1 MSRLPWEQTWVFP
14 DGRRMSWREMVNL
27 ANRSGSSAP
36 RPSQSRSRSST
47 RRVRPEELSD
57 SLGQVLTLYADDVTA
72 RINAVG
78 EATMKE
84 LVRETRR
91 TAPKKSGDYRKAI
104 TYTRVRGLA
113 GDRFVWYARGKAGRL
128 THLLVHG
135 HDVVRNGRVVGRVKG
150 SPFLERALSRLIPDY
165 LRRVEGVLGGDE

>member
-1 MSRLPWEQTWVFP
+1 MSKRI
-14 DGRRMSWREMVNL
+14 N
-27 ANRSGSSAP
+27 
-36 RPSQSRSRSST
+36 
-47 RRVRPEELSD
+47 PEELSGA
-57 SLGQVLTLYADDVTA
+57 LGQVLTLYAADVTA

-78 EATMKE
+78 EATMKD

-104 TYTRVRGLA
+104 TYTRVRELA

-135 HDVVRNGRVVGRVKG
+135 HDVVRDGRVVGRAKG
-150 SPFLERALSRLIPDY
+150 NTFLERALARLIPDY
-165 LRRVEGVLGGDE
+165 LSRVEGVLGDDK

>member
-1 MSRLPWEQTWVFP
+1 M
-14 DGRRMSWREMVNL
+14 
-27 ANRSGSSAP
+27 SSAERLTTGERWAYSTAGYSP
-36 RPSQSRSRSST
+36 RSSS
-47 RRVRPEELSD
+47 RARKVKPSELSD
-57 SLGQVLTLYADDVTA
+57 SLGQVLTLYAADVTA

-78 EATMKE
+78 EATMKD

-113 GDRFVWYARGKAGRL
+113 GDRFIWYARGKAGRL

-135 HDVVRNGRVVGRVKG
+135 HDVVRDGRVVGRAKG
-150 SPFLERALSRLIPDY
+150 NSFLERALARLIPDY
-165 LRRVEGVLGGDE
+165 LSRVEGVLGDDK

>member
-1 MSRLPWEQTWVFP
+1 MSKCVK
-14 DGRRMSWREMVNL
+14 
-27 ANRSGSSAP
+27 
-36 RPSQSRSRSST
+36 
-47 RRVRPEELSD
+47 PEELSD

-91 TAPKKSGDYRKAI
+91 TAPKESGDYRKAI
-104 TYTRVRGLA
+104 TSTRVRGMG
-113 GDRFVWYARGKAGRL
+113 GDRFIWHARGKEGRL

-135 HDVVRNGRVVGRVKG
+135 HDVVRDGRVVGRAKG
-150 SPFLERALSRLIPDY
+150 NTFLERALARLILDY
-165 LRRVEGVLGGDE
+165 LSRVEGVLGDDK